1 MRKNN
6 RYKTK
11 KIKYEDL
18 IQWTFLLINGLI
30 NAIVCIN
37 LSKAYLF
44 QYSKPSLKI
53 LSLQEKELIKK
64 TTSEITYLNW
74 MHFVVLLR
82 DFIDCID
89 AIKSRNNELNIA
101 INNFFNKTAFLK
113 KTLNNDAYEE
123 LSFFIHNWSTLSFSK
138 NHSNKIL
145 EKYQTEIENEL
156 NKDISEIKTIF
167 FNLASIISNDNK
179 TKKKFE
185 SLKEYKGTNI
195 WNFINYVKE
204 NASFLNFEK
213 ITLC

>member
-6 RYKTK
+6 RYKTN

-53 LSLQEKELIKK
+53 LSLQEKELIEK

-82 DFIDCID
+82 DFVDCID
-89 AIKSRNNELNIA
+89 AIKSRNDELNVA
-101 INNFFNKTAFLK
+101 INEFFEKTTFLK
-113 KTLNNDAYEE
+113 KILNNDVYEE
-123 LSFFIHNWSTLSFSK
+123 LSFFIHNWSTLSFGE

-145 EKYQTEIENEL
+145 KKYQTEIEDEL
-156 NKDISEIKTIF
+156 KKDISEIKAIF
-167 FNLASIISNDNK
+167 FNLAYIISNDNK
-179 TKKKFE
+179 TKVKFKP
-185 SLKEYKGTNI
+185 LKEYRGTNI

-204 NASFLNFEK
+204 NANFLNFEK
-213 ITLC
+213 IILC